1 MEKMMDQWISQSNPS
16 KQITVSALS
25 CVAGMFLIIAFRD
38 FEVANTNTFAGF
50 LLGVLLF
57 VVGAA
62 GNLMSGKQ
70 TVVVDPQS
78 RLITIEDTNRFGTK
92 ERSIPFSDIE
102 DVTIGF
108 LGKWANFISSYYL
121 RLTLRDGRKYSLF
134 APGRFYDGSSDRD
147 TAERWKRRLEM
158 YLAQ

>member
-1 MEKMMDQWISQSNPS
+1 MDPWISQSNPG
-16 KQITVSALS
+16 KQITVSALL

-38 FEVANTNTFAGF
+38 FEVANTNTFSGF

-57 VVGAA
+57 VVGAI
-62 GNLMSGKQ
+62 GNLVSGKQ

-78 RLITIEDTNRFGTK
+78 RLVTIEDTNRFGTK
-92 ERSIPFSDIE
+92 ERAIPFADIE
-102 DVTIGF
+102 EITVGF
-108 LGKWANFISSYYL
+108 LGKRSNFISSYYL
-121 RLTLRDGRKYSLF
+121 RLMLRDGKTYSLF

-147 TAERWKRRLEM
+147 TVERWKRRLEM